1 MKSKATDSIKA
12 ALMRNKMGESVPVET
27 QQKIKEVIEPALMK
41 TRIDSAAI
49 SPAVQELIQ
58 QALQPVNQQLEAA
71 VAQKQTAAVAAST
84 RVTELEAAAV
94 EKEAAANRQL
104 VACKTELTAA

>member
-1 MKSKATDSIKA
+1 M
-12 ALMRNKMGESVPVET
+12 PVET

-41 TRIDSAAI
+41 TRIDGAAI

-84 RVTELEAAAV
+84 SSREGGSSQPSAGGVQRRVDSSSCGHSACSMCT
-94 EKEAAANRQL
+94 NWMRS
-104 VACKTELTAA
+104 VA